1 MKPFPTARKRGFT
14 LLETVIAIG
23 VLAVLLTGFM
33 VVFAPAADGIRKS
46 INVQQADRLAST
58 LEQELVTL
66 RKGEAKPP
74 DIVTGFD
81 KSFDW
86 IMKSGTANTALMVYQ
101 YRGEIGGGSRSPDD
115 GTPKPVV
122 DLKGKL
128 PGKDYIVIPMVRRK
142 SDANFNEDLPAI
154 EGPVYMVKCTQ
165 LIFGPLPA
173 PATGEGLIAGNP
185 GEIKNPKPNPST
197 ATVPPYQPGPFSKAV
212 DYPEA
217 VIAFTAD
224 FYQMP
229 AKTKTYFD
237 TAGPFTSKFSTLKNP
252 VFSRNLAV
260 RR

>member
-1 MKPFPTARKRGFT
+1 MKPSLIARKRGFT

-66 RKGEAKPP
+66 HGNEFP
-74 DIVTGFD
+74 TGFN

-86 IMKSGTANTALMVYQ
+86 IKDSDKATSALMVYQ
-101 YRGEIGGGSRSPDD
+101 YRGKLG
-115 GTPKPVV
+115 GTPRADKTPEPVV
-122 DLKGKL
+122 DLKNKL

-142 SDANFNEDLPAI
+142 SDTNFKDDLPAV
-154 EGPVYMVKCTQ
+154 EGPVYLVKCTQ
-165 LIFGPLPA
+165 LVFNA
-173 PATGEGLIAGNP
+173 GELKLGKPGTIAD
-185 GEIKNPKPNPST
+185 PKGTAAST
-197 ATVPPYQPGPFSKAV
+197 SGT

-217 VIAFTAD
+217 VIAFSAD
-224 FYQMP
+224 FYQM
-229 AKTKTYFD
+229 AGKNEAYFNS
-237 TAGPFTSKFSTLKNP
+237 AAFTSKFSTLKNP
-252 VFSRNLAV
+252 VFTRNLAV